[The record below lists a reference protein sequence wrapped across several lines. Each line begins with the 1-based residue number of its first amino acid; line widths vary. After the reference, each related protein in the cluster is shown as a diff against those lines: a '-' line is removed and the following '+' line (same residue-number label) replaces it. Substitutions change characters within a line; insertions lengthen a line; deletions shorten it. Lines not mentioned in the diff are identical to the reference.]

1 MNPSNKM
8 DERQLDQVVDGPPA
22 EFPKPCIL
30 TGRSV
35 TLAPVDPDL
44 HAASLFEAS
53 HGPHAEQLWR
63 YLSDQPPADLA
74 SFKTYLASRAAKDR
88 LDFAIVDN
96 VSRDAIGL
104 ASYLAIEP
112 INRRIEV
119 GNILF
124 TPRLQRT
131 PGGSE
136 AMYLMAKHAFED
148 LRYRRYEWKCNALNE
163 PSRRAALRYGFQFE
177 GIFRQHMIV
186 KGRNRDTAWFSI
198 LDGEWPTRRVIFE
211 RWLDPSN
218 FLPDGSQ
225 RSSLSELA
233 EHHHE
238 LSHQQK

>member
-1 MNPSNKM
+1 MNAPNKL
-8 DERQLDQVVDGPPA
+8 DERQLDQAVDGPHA
-22 EFPKPCIL
+22 EFPQPIVL
-30 TGRSV
+30 TGRFIS
-35 TLAPVDPDL
+35 LSPVDPDL
-44 HAASLFEAS
+44 YAASLFEGS
-53 HGPHAEQLWR
+53 HGPDAEQLWR
-63 YLSDQPPADLA
+63 YLPDPPPADLA
-74 SFKTYLASRAAKDR
+74 SFKIYLASRAAKDR

-96 VSRDAIGL
+96 TSHDAIGL

-131 PGGSE
+131 PGGTE

-163 PSRRAALRYGFQFE
+163 PSRKAALRYGFQFE

-198 LDGEWPTRRVIFE
+198 LDSEWPARKAIFD
-211 RWLDPSN
+211 RWLSPAN
-218 FLPDGSQ
+218 FFPDGTQ
-225 RSSLSELA
+225 RSSLSTIA
-233 EHHHE
+233 EH
-238 LSHQQK
+238 QQAFRKK

>member
-1 MNPSNKM
+1 MTPPNKI
-8 DERQLDQVVDGPPA
+8 DERQLDQLVDGPPA
-22 EFPKPCIL
+22 EFPQPITL
-30 TGRSV
+30 TGRFVSL
-35 TLAPVDPDL
+35 TPVDPNL
-44 HAASLFEAS
+44 HAASLFHAS
-53 HGPHAEQLWR
+53 HGPDAEQLWR

-96 VSRDAIGL
+96 NSNEAIGL

-131 PGGSE
+131 PGGTE
-136 AMYLMAKHAFED
+136 AMYLMAKHAFE

-198 LDGEWPTRRVIFE
+198 LDSEWPNRKAIFE

-225 RSSLSELA
+225 QASLSD
-233 EHHHE
+233 
-238 LSHQQK
+238 LS

>member
-1 MNPSNKM
+1 MNLSNKT
-8 DERQLDQVVDGPPA
+8 DERQLDQAVEGPPA
-22 EFPKPCIL
+22 EFPQPTIL
-30 TGRSV
+30 TGRCVS
-35 TLAPVDPDL
+35 LNPVDPSL
-44 HAASLFEAS
+44 HAASLFQSS
-53 HGPHAEQLWR
+53 HGPNAEQLWR
-63 YLSDQPPADLA
+63 YLADDRPADLS
-74 SFKTYLASRAAKDR
+74 SFKTYLASRAGKDR

-96 VSRDAIGL
+96 VSHDAIGL

-112 INRRIEV
+112 VNRRIEV

-131 PGGSE
+131 PGGTE

-198 LDGEWPTRRVIFE
+198 LDSEWPTRKAIFE
-211 RWLDPSN
+211 RWLSPGN
-218 FLPDGSQ
+218 FLPNGTQ
-225 RSSLSELA
+225 RASLSDLGRPVT
-233 EHHHE
+233 
-238 LSHQQK
+238 

>member
-1 MNPSNKM
+1 MNSSNKTN
-8 DERQLDQVVDGPPA
+8 ERPLDQTVDGPPA
-22 EFPKPCIL
+22 EVPQPTVL
-30 TGRSV
+30 TGRFVSL
-35 TLAPVDPDL
+35 TPVDPNL
-44 HAASLFEAS
+44 HALSLFEGS
-53 HGPHAEQLWR
+53 QGTESEQLWR
-63 YLSDQPPADLA
+63 YLPDTPPPNLE
-74 SFKTYLASRAAKDR
+74 SFKSYLASRAAKDR

-96 VSRDAIGL
+96 NSDEAVGL

-131 PGGSE
+131 PGGTE
-136 AMYLMAKHAFED
+136 AMYLMAKHAFE
-148 LRYRRYEWKCNALNE
+148 LRYRRYEWKCNALNQ

-198 LDGEWPTRRVIFE
+198 LDSEWPARKAIFE

-225 RSSLSELA
+225 RASLSQISNSPYASRLN
-233 EHHHE
+233 
-238 LSHQQK
+238 L